1 MARKT
6 AMITIDKANR
16 DQGKVFLITEMGAA
30 QAESWAM
37 RVFLALMAA
46 NVELPSGIEDLGMAG
61 LAEVGLKALGGL
73 KWEVAQ
79 PLIEEMLEC
88 IQVIP
93 NPANTHVQRGLVET
107 DIEEVAT
114 RLMLRM
120 EVFNLHVDFSDA
132 AVSSIFG
139 KKPAAAAAKG
149 RVTKTSAK

>member
-6 AMITIDKANR
+6 AMITIDKPNR
-16 DQGKVFLITEMGAA
+16 DQGKLFLLTEMGAH

-73 KWEVAQ
+73 KWEVAK

-88 IQVIP
+88 VQIIV
-93 NPANTHVQRGLVET
+93 NPANTHVHRGLVES
-107 DIEEVAT
+107 DIEEVTTLA
-114 RLMLRM
+114 RLRM
-120 EVFNLHVDFSDA
+120 EVFNLHVDFSEA

-139 KKPAAAAAKG
+139 KRPAAAAKG
-149 RVTKTSAK
+149 RVTKTSVK